1 MKLGRKTFLGIFFA
15 AVVIVFA
22 TFLFNGSLPGTGYSA
37 GIHRVGLAADGNVL
51 AGTVQESDIDSFLLG
66 QGSAVVKAS
75 EMEGNLSTSSDAL
88 NIEALISVG
97 GYEYLL
103 KVAQVMSSDPLGLH
117 DTWGGVGLD
126 RDAGGA
132 PGESSWLSGA
142 RAGFIGFGYG
152 SLTCHGRTLSL
163 GVPVRVMTISSSG
176 FPWDARLVLD
186 IGFENLGPIAGLPA
200 GQKDMRIMWKD
211 YTADI
216 PEDAQLDQAA
226 QICP

>member
-1 MKLGRKTFLGIFFA
+1 MKYVRKASLGIFFA
-15 AVVIVFA
+15 AVLTVFA

-37 GIHRVGLAADGNVL
+37 GIHEVNLAADGNVL
-51 AGTVQESDIDSFLLG
+51 AGSVQENDIDSFLLG
-66 QGSAVVKAS
+66 RGSVVIKAS
-75 EMEGNLSTSSDAL
+75 EMEGNLSTSSDTL
-88 NIEALISVG
+88 YIEALISVG

-103 KVAQVMSSDPLGLH
+103 KVDQVMSSDPLGLH

-132 PGESSWLSGA
+132 PGESSWLSGST
-142 RAGFIGFGYG
+142 AGFTGFGYG
-152 SLTCHGRTLSL
+152 SLTCHGRVLSL
-163 GVPVRVMTISSSG
+163 GAPVRVMTIASG
-176 FPWDARLVLD
+176 GVPWNARLVLD
-186 IGFENLGPIAGLPA
+186 IGFENLGPIEGLPA